1 MIFMDFVHE
10 NHIGRNFSMQNTLKP
25 SHSGSAVPELE
36 GAPCSVSHEN
46 RMIPVISSPQCGG
59 ANGGKKEAKA

>member
-1 MIFMDFVHE
+1 
-10 NHIGRNFSMQNTLKP
+10 MQNTLKP
-25 SHSGSAVPELE
+25 SHSGSAVPDLE